1 MVQSGKVSELD
12 TGFSPASPQLIGS
25 CWPIFLKLL
34 PMTENGNVND
44 SDEAQDKK
52 VWPGNAFRATLFLS
66 GEISRQFQS

>member
-52 VWPGNAFRATLFLS
+52 V
-66 GEISRQFQS
+66 